1 MSATKQRKSNPVVDA
16 TAGAIAGCAARFVVG
31 PLDVIKIRFQVQLE
45 PIAKRAAGLDPT
57 SVVSKYTGLRQAL
70 TTIVKEEGIQGL
82 WRGTLPGQLLT
93 VPYTAVQFVTLQ
105 QVRYF
110 AQQSGM
116 SDVLGGRSL
125 SFVSGAMAGA
135 AATIAAYPFD
145 ILRTTLAAQGEPKV
159 YHSMMQAGRGVV
171 LQHGIKGLYR
181 GLNIT
186 LIEIIPYAALQFGLY
201 DTFTAA
207 WSKAHRRRLSAKGKD
222 LQDSDGHSSFERFMC
237 GLCAGTLAKLTTHP
251 LDVAKKR
258 FQVAGLPRDARYG
271 ARISQDAVKSL
282 RLCLQQIWQ
291 HEGIAGFYKGSLPSI
306 IKAAPSAAVTFATY
320 EFVIGYTAMMM
331 AKQDK

>member
-1 MSATKQRKSNPVVDA
+1 MSAAKHTKSNPVTDA

-57 SVVSKYTGLRQAL
+57 SLASKYTGLRQAL
-70 TTIVKEEGIQGL
+70 TTIVKEEGIKVWHTECRCKWCLSVIQHSGHTSMQGL

-110 AQQSGM
+110 AHQSGI
-116 SDVLGGRSL
+116 SDAMGGKSL

-159 YHSMMQAGRGVV
+159 HLMSYPQATCLSLLTPRSVNSLGNNGQYQMLPFQCQWHQTGCYCRC
-171 LQHGIKGLYR
+171 
-181 GLNIT
+181 
-186 LIEIIPYAALQFGLY
+186 IIP
-201 DTFTAA
+201 
-207 WSKAHRRRLSAKGKD
+207 
-222 LQDSDGHSSFERFMC
+222 
-237 GLCAGTLAKLTTHP
+237 
-251 LDVAKKR
+251 
-258 FQVAGLPRDARYG
+258 
-271 ARISQDAVKSL
+271 
-282 RLCLQQIWQ
+282 
-291 HEGIAGFYKGSLPSI
+291 
-306 IKAAPSAAVTFATY
+306 
-320 EFVIGYTAMMM
+320 
-331 AKQDK
+331 